1 MPFSNPI
8 VGGQGTLIRNA
19 IQSPDYVAGVS
30 GWAIKK
36 DGSAE
41 FNDATVRG
49 VFVTGAAGGTTTY
62 VEITDSVT
70 GSEIRIWNP
79 DGTDS
84 SVISAPLA
92 GATGTTPTLQLQSGL
107 DRLGILVPDGT
118 GRVQVSPELINLTF
132 EVESSGNPIGGN
144 VLLSPDTGVVVGA
157 YRTAGDG
164 VADGGEFRVTPDGF
178 SLTAD
183 VNSVDFDNIEGT
195 TAGIGFHGRM
205 VSNISASPNVL
216 AGTGWSLTEER
227 CKQWG
232 PMVFVHVMLTR
243 TGAAIAAGDIADV
256 SIATVLEGPPL
267 SQTSCAAQWFRGTAA
282 VSLDSAGDMLLRWL
296 STALQTG
303 DALRIDTAYWAA
315 PPS

>member
-19 IQSPDYVAGVS
+19 IQSPDYVPGVS

-84 SVISAPLA
+84 AVISAPLA
-92 GATGTTPTLQLQSGL
+92 GATGTTPTLQLQSGV
-107 DRLGILVPDGT
+107 DNLGILVPEGY
-118 GRVQVSPELINLTF
+118 GRAQVSPELINLTF

-144 VLLSPDTGVVVGA
+144 VLLSPDTGVVISA
-157 YRTAGDG
+157 YRTAGTG
-164 VADGGEFRVTPDGF
+164 VADGGELRVTPDGF
-178 SLTAD
+178 SLAAD
-183 VNSVDFDNIEGT
+183 INNVNFDYIEGT

-205 VSNISASPNVL
+205 VSNISASPNVI
-216 AGTGWSLTEER
+216 AAAGWSLTEER
-227 CKQWG
+227 CRQWG
-232 PMVFVHVMLTR
+232 PMTFVHITLTR
-243 TGAAIAAGDIADV
+243 TGANIAAGDIGDI
-256 SIATVLEGPPL
+256 SIATLLDAPPL
-267 SQTSCAAQWFRGTAA
+267 SQTSCACQWFRGVAA
-282 VSLDSAGDMLLRWL
+282 VSLDSAGDVLLRYL
-296 STALQTG
+296 STGLQTG
-303 DALRIDTAYWAA
+303 DALRIDTAYWGA
-315 PPS
+315 PPT